1 MLEGAREG
9 ETSFNPKA
17 CTLVAEAESR
27 KPLFAAAEASKP
39 EPEEAPPQKK
49 QKTEAV
55 EWQGA
60 AEILGLA

>member
-1 MLEGAREG
+1 M
-9 ETSFNPKA
+9 
-17 CTLVAEAESR
+17 AEAESR

-49 QKTEAV
+49 QKTEAE
-55 EWQGA
+55 EWQDA